1 MFKEEQTFGERF
13 FSAVELGDK
22 RRTARLIALADQMSQ
37 RPGGSLPEKFVQQKD
52 LKAMYRLFDREEVTH
67 EALMS
72 PCRNHLF
79 NEVLPERDGY
89 TLVIHDTTELEYT
102 KRESLS
108 ELGSIGNGWRRGF
121 LAHHSL
127 LVCPETGRVLGL
139 ANQILHCRP
148 RKRKQQT
155 RAQRTA
161 SASRESRLWCRGASV
176 LPSSRKLVDVCDRG
190 ADTAEFLQFEA
201 NSGRTFL
208 IRSKNNR
215 NCRVGHNL
223 GAVAEVKLHDH
234 LRSLSPE
241 GTWELQVTQRSE
253 LKSPSRKGKKRKV
266 VRQQRTATMGCSVA
280 AVELKLS
287 RSRTV
292 PPLQI
297 WGLRVWELNP
307 PPGQEQL
314 EWFLLTNHPM
324 QSFADIWQVV
334 GWYERRWII
343 EEYHKCLKTGM
354 NIEDYQFTSEERL
367 EPAICLTSIVAVTLL
382 NLRDASR
389 ERATENRPATDY
401 IEAEYVEVL
410 SSWRHGK
417 PQMDWTVRQ
426 FVWALA
432 KLAGHLNRK
441 GDHPPGWQKLW
452 KGWREFQAMMI
463 GARIAKRKRCG

>member
-13 FSAVELGDK
+13 FGAAELGDK

-155 RAQRTA
+155 RSQRTA

-215 NCRVGHNL
+215 NCRVGHDL
-223 GAVAEVKLHDH
+223 GAGAEVKLHDH

-266 VRQQRTATMGCSVA
+266 VRQQRTATMGCSAA

-287 RSRTV
+287 RSRTA

-297 WGLRVWELNP
+297 WALRVWELNP

-314 EWFLLTNHPM
+314 EWFLLTNHPL

-343 EEYHKCLKTGM
+343 EEYARCLNMPFKKGIREAVFLLT
-354 NIEDYQFTSEERL
+354 TLSRRWV
-367 EPAICLTSIVAVTLL
+367 AISA
-382 NLRDASR
+382 R
-389 ERATENRPATDY
+389 
-401 IEAEYVEVL
+401 L
-410 SSWRHGK
+410 SSQSFAGRSAAPSTNAIANPFVNLANHRVGQ
-417 PQMDWTVRQ
+417 PIEGSRIPAPLTRTRPSAHVRPL
-426 FVWALA
+426 LA
-432 KLAGHLNRK
+432 
-441 GDHPPGWQKLW
+441 
-452 KGWREFQAMMI
+452 
-463 GARIAKRKRCG
+463 